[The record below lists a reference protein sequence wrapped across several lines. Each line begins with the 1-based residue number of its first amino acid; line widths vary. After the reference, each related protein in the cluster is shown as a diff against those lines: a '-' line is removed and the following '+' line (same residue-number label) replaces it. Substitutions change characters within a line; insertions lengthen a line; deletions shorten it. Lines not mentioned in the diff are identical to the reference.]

1 MRGTKF
7 GVLGFVCLAVLLSG
21 QAFGADA
28 ELVEKLFARAAE
40 NAAKGT
46 SLATVRFA
54 GGQTD
59 DILSFSWG
67 VTNSATTGT
76 GTGGGAGKAT
86 LSDFSFVKKIS
97 KSSAVLFQSCA
108 MGTHFKEVTVEARD
122 SKGVKYME
130 IKFQDVIITS
140 YQTGGSDGDQLLD
153 GVSFAAGNVDYILI
167 GL

>member
-7 GVLGFVCLAVLLSG
+7 GVLGFVCLSVLLCG
-21 QAFGADA
+21 QAFAGDA

-54 GGQTD
+54 GGETD
-59 DILSFSWG
+59 DVLSFSWG
-67 VTNSATTGT
+67 VTNTATAGT
-76 GTGGGAGKAT
+76 GGGGGAGKAT
-86 LSDFSFVKKIS
+86 LSDFSFVKRLS
-97 KSSAVLFQSCA
+97 KSSADLFRSCA
-108 MGTHFKEVTVEARD
+108 NGTHFKEVTVEARD

-130 IKFQDVIITS
+130 IKFTDVMITS
-140 YQTGGSDGDQLLD
+140 YQTGGSDGQELLD
-153 GVSFAAGNVDYILI
+153 HISFAGANVDYILI